1 MRDKSFAN
9 KMHSFTL
16 LYVEDDSNIRGYF
29 VEFLQRY
36 CKTIYESSSAE
47 EALKLYHQYK
57 PDILLLDISLPAMSG
72 IELANIIR
80 KSDSTTRILM
90 STAYTNTEFMLKAIE
105 LDITRY
111 LIKPV
116 TSSELF
122 DAFEKAIDEI
132 QKKRPKSSIDLGR
145 GFIYQKVD
153 NSITK
158 DNSTTFLRKREVE
171 LLNFF
176 IENSNKIINY
186 NILENSIWKESIMT
200 QDAIRGQIKNLRK
213 KTYHEIIE
221 NISGIGYRFRHDKT

>member
-1 MRDKSFAN
+1 MKHNSFAK
-9 KMHSFTL
+9 KMLSFTL
-16 LYVEDDSNIRGYF
+16 LYVEDDSDIRGYF

-36 CKTIYESSSAE
+36 CKRIYESESAE
-47 EALKLYHQYK
+47 EALKIYHKYN

-116 TSSELF
+116 TSNDLF
-122 DAFEKAIDEI
+122 EALEKAIDEI
-132 QKKRPKSSIDLGR
+132 EEKKPKTYIDLGR
-145 GFIYQKVD
+145 GFIYHKID
-153 NSITK
+153 NSIK
-158 DNSTTFLRKREVE
+158 KNNISIFLRKREIE

-176 IENSNKIINY
+176 LDNSNKIIDY
-186 NILENSIWKESIMT
+186 NTLENSIWQENIMT

-221 NISGIGYRFRHDKT
+221 NISGIGYRFKCDTA